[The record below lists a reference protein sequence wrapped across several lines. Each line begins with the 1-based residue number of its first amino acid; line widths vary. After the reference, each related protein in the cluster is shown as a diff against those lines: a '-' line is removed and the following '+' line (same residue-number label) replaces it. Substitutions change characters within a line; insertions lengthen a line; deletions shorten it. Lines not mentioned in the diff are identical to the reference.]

1 LLIDPPGR
9 TGVVAPGARADLIVI
24 DGDPIA
30 DLSIFSRP
38 KELLKAVIVDGAI
51 TIDRLS
57 RQERRTAA

>member
-1 LLIDPPGR
+1 
-9 TGVVAPGARADLIVI
+9 VVAPGARADLIVI